1 MDKSFRQKVIE
12 RVVFGL
18 ILLILV
24 SAFFVVNDIQF
35 TFGSSQFSMGD
46 LYNTVVSMNLTLS
59 SLLVWNY
66 NQTTIST
73 FNQSYDTYDYN
84 QSYFEYYKRSDYFS
98 QIGLIFG
105 WDGSNN
111 ESYVVNQSGQYLSGS
126 LMNGLIAGNVQVN
139 GTGKHVIDNN
149 ATEFNKDVNLQYI
162 LFGTVNMFT
171 NTSYTVNIWAK
182 DRDCEINPTDSKR
195 MLTGTTL
202 SGSNGFTLRRNRDT
216 NSTGYVHVSG
226 AFINVNFNSPT
237 HPSSFWCNWNMF
249 TAVLNGTTNGILYE
263 NGVQVAQDA
272 SPVGLDS
279 STISVFKIGGSSTDR
294 QWNGSMDEVHIWNRA
309 LDGGEISSLYNKS
322 FLLGTGQ
329 ITSTYNSTYSQFSYN
344 QSVFVNSTFNQTFTD
359 DLYSSKIWNYNQ
371 SVFNSSF
378 NVLSINQFLY
388 SYGTI
393 VFPYFTLLSSSS
405 KYVHIQYG
413 SIDILSFDQFG
424 NLTLYNYA
432 HDPEG
437 PNDYACFNSDGVLYR
452 AQVACDTP

>member
-111 ESYVVNQSGQYLSGS
+111 QSYVANASGQYLSGS
-126 LMNGLIAGNVQVN
+126 LVNGLIAGNVQVN
-139 GTGKHVIDNN
+139 GTGKHLIDNN
-149 ATEFNKDVNLQYI
+149 ATRFSSTGVQSINY
-162 LFGTVNMFT
+162 GTVGMFT
-171 NTSYTVNIWAK
+171 NSSYTFSVWSK
-182 DRDCEINPTDSKR
+182 DYQCDINPSVDGKR
-195 MLTGTTL
+195 FIQGSTS
-202 SGSNGFTLRRNRDT
+202 SGSNAFRFMRTT
-216 NSTGYVHVSG
+216 NINQSQFLHQDATSTAISISSG
-226 AFINVNFNSPT
+226 NHQSDY
-237 HPSSFWCNWNMF
+237 WCDWHMF

-413 SIDILSFDQFG
+413 STDILSLDQFG